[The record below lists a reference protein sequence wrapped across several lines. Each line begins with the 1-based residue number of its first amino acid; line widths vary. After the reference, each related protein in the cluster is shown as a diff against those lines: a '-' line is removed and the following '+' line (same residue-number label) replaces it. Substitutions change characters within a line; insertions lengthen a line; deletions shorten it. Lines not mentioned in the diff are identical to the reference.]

1 MGVGVDGGWGWLVIV
16 AGMVIVA
23 EGLVLTNIII
33 KQEGVKYNNK
43 PGRSGAIGSR
53 GLYAQGRPRRPKG
66 L

>member
-1 MGVGVDGGWGWLVIV
+1 MVIV

-43 PGRSGAIGSR
+43 TGRSGAIGSR
-53 GLYAQGRPRRPKG
+53 GLHAQGRPRRPKG